1 MQAIFEQNYIAKKV
15 IDKTEET
22 FGAKIG
28 IITSLF
34 GCWHKELTRP
44 FTNGK
49 ESYRACLHCGAR
61 QKFDAERMKTT
72 KKFYYPPTI
81 SSVSDRR

>member
-1 MQAIFEQNYIAKKV
+1 MQAILEQNYIAKQV

-22 FGAKIG
+22 FGDRIG
-28 IITSLF
+28 IFTSLF

-44 FTNGK
+44 FTNGR

-61 QKFDAERMKTT
+61 QKFDAQQMKTT
-72 KKFYYPPTI
+72 KRFYYPPTI